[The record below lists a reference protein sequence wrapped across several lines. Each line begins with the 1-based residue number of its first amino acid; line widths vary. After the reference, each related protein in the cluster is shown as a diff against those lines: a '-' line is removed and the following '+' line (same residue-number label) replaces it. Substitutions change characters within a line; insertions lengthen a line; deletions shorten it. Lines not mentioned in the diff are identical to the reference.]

1 VERLQHLG
9 FLLEDTARLYA
20 RRLRKYSRV
29 LPLPPS
35 QCRALLTVAGNAG
48 ISQTGLAR
56 LCGLNS
62 AQTTRLVDLLEREGW
77 VERSPH
83 PRDRR
88 AHLLTLTAKAAQVL
102 RRVSGIVGEA
112 DSQAQQH
119 LSAEEVG
126 TLLRLLER
134 VRANLTASP
143 LDPIQSMRARQVQPA
158 AASQFATSRPR

>member
-1 VERLQHLG
+1 
-9 FLLEDTARLYA
+9 
-20 RRLRKYSRV
+20 
-29 LPLPPS
+29 
-35 QCRALLTVAGNAG
+35 
-48 ISQTGLAR
+48 
-56 LCGLNS
+56 
-62 AQTTRLVDLLEREGW
+62 

-134 VRANLTASP
+134 VRANLTAP
-143 LDPIQSMRARQVQPA
+143 ALDTIQPMRARQVQPA
-158 AASQFATSRPR
+158 AASQLATPRPR

>member
-1 VERLQHLG
+1 
-9 FLLEDTARLYA
+9 LYA
-20 RRLRKYSRV
+20 RRLRKYSRA
-29 LPLPPS
+29 LSLEPS
-35 QCRALLTVAGNAG
+35 QCRALLTVAGNTG
-48 ISQTGLAR
+48 ISQTRLAG

-102 RRVSGIVGEA
+102 RRVSGIVGQA
-112 DSQAQQH
+112 DLQARQNF
-119 LSAEEVG
+119 STEEVG
-126 TLLRLLER
+126 TLLSLLER
-134 VRANLTASP
+134 VRANLTAP
-143 LDPIQSMRARQVQPA
+143 ALDTIPMRARQAQPA